1 MAKNILICDDAAFMR
16 MMIKD
21 ILTKNGYNIAG
32 EAENGAK
39 AVEKYAELKPD
50 LVLMDITMPEMD
62 GIEALKK
69 IKETDPNAAVIM
81 CSAMGQQ
88 AMVIESIQSGAKDF
102 IVKPFQADRVTRF
115 VGNYQKNKLSG
126 SNIQILETMRIS
138 NTKYIQVIKVGGKC
152 FAIAV
157 TKDNVSFLCE
167 LNEDELI
174 YNSSSDTGTINKE
187 SFKAVLEKFK
197 KDKPEG

>member
-1 MAKNILICDDAAFMR
+1 MYKR
-16 MMIKD
+16 
-21 ILTKNGYNIAG
+21 
-32 EAENGAK
+32 
-39 AVEKYAELKPD
+39 
-50 LVLMDITMPEMD
+50 
-62 GIEALKK
+62 
-69 IKETDPNAAVIM
+69 
-81 CSAMGQQ
+81 
-88 AMVIESIQSGAKDF
+88 
-102 IVKPFQADRVTRF
+102 
-115 VGNYQKNKLSG
+115 
-126 SNIQILETMRIS
+126 QILETMRIS

>member
-21 ILTKNGYNIAG
+21 ILTKNGYNVAG

-69 IKETDPNAAVIM
+69 IKASDPSASGIM

-88 AMVIESIQSGAKDF
+88 AMVIESIQSSAKDF
-102 IVKPFQADRVTRF
+102 IVKPFQADRVIEAVQKV
-115 VGNYQKNKLSG
+115 VG
-126 SNIQILETMRIS
+126 
-138 NTKYIQVIKVGGKC
+138 
-152 FAIAV
+152 
-157 TKDNVSFLCE
+157 
-167 LNEDELI
+167 
-174 YNSSSDTGTINKE
+174 
-187 SFKAVLEKFK
+187 
-197 KDKPEG
+197 

>member
-21 ILTKNGYNIAG
+21 ILTNNGYNIAG

-39 AVEKYAELKPD
+39 AVEKYNELKPD

-69 IKETDPNAAVIM
+69 IKAGDPNAMVIM

-102 IVKPFQADRVTRF
+102 IVKPFQADRVIEA
-115 VGNYQKNKLSG
+115 VKK
-126 SNIQILETMRIS
+126 
-138 NTKYIQVIKVGGKC
+138 VIG
-152 FAIAV
+152 
-157 TKDNVSFLCE
+157 
-167 LNEDELI
+167 
-174 YNSSSDTGTINKE
+174 
-187 SFKAVLEKFK
+187 
-197 KDKPEG
+197 

>member
-21 ILTKNGYNIAG
+21 ILTKNGYTVVG

-39 AVEKYAELKPD
+39 AVEKHAELKPD

-62 GIEALKK
+62 GIQALKK
-69 IKETDPNAAVIM
+69 IKEADPSATVIM

-102 IVKPFQADRVTRF
+102 IVKPFQADRVLEAVRKV
-115 VGNYQKNKLSG
+115 VG
-126 SNIQILETMRIS
+126 
-138 NTKYIQVIKVGGKC
+138 
-152 FAIAV
+152 
-157 TKDNVSFLCE
+157 
-167 LNEDELI
+167 
-174 YNSSSDTGTINKE
+174 
-187 SFKAVLEKFK
+187 
-197 KDKPEG
+197 